1 MGSAKMFFDTI
12 LPFGLAAGVSQE
24 AIRVL
29 NGTVVSVDVTSDS
42 LDGALRDFGLLSLI
56 KLVRD

>member
-12 LPFGLAAGVSQE
+12 LFFGLAAGVSQE

-29 NGTVVSVDVTSDS
+29 NGTVVSVAGASDG
-42 LDGALRDFGLLSLI
+42 LDEVLEAFVLLLFI